1 MNKRILAFI
10 SMITLMLS
18 MLCTIPAAADPAGA
32 VFSLEMPAA
41 TAVTTDFT
49 VDLKLSGNP
58 GLSGAEL
65 KLDYNTAVFALEKV
79 EMGALCG
86 ENALVVWDPSK
97 PELAI
102 ASPDVI
108 AGDGVL
114 LRLTFR
120 TAESVI
126 AGDYEIKL
134 SAVELRD
141 GSLGAFSA
149 GPAAEEIYVQDYLWG
164 DANGDKVTN
173 VADVQTLLKW
183 KISLL
188 EDADLNMAAADAD
201 CNGSVG
207 LTDALI
213 LLQYLAGYVEWD
225 ANGATTPPTVI

>member
-1 MNKRILAFI
+1 MNRRIIAFI

-18 MLCTIPAAADPAGA
+18 MLCAVPAAAIPAGA
-32 VFSLEMPAA
+32 VFSLEMPAV
-41 TAVTTDFT
+41 TAITTDFT

-65 KLDYNTAVFALEKV
+65 KLDYNTAVFSLENV
-79 EMGALCG
+79 EKGALCG
-86 ENALVVWDPSK
+86 ADALVVWDPSK

-102 ASPDVI
+102 ASADVI

-120 TAESVI
+120 VADAVTAE
-126 AGDYEIKL
+126 DYEIKV

-141 GSLGAFSA
+141 GNLAAVFA
-149 GPAAEEIYVQDYLWG
+149 DPATKEIYVQDYLWG
-164 DANGDKVTN
+164 DANGDKATN
-173 VADVQTLLKW
+173 VADVQTVLKW

-188 EDADLNMAAADAD
+188 EDADLNMLAADAD
-201 CNGSVG
+201 RNGSVG

-213 LLQYLAGYVEWD
+213 LLQYLAGYVDWD
-225 ANGATTPPTVI
+225 ANGATTPPTAI

>member
-1 MNKRILAFI
+1 MNKRITALI
-10 SMITLMLS
+10 SMITLILS
-18 MLCTIPAAADPAGA
+18 MLCAVPAAADPAA

-41 TAVTTDFT
+41 TAITTDFT

-58 GLSGAEL
+58 GLSGAVL
-65 KLDYNTAVFALEKV
+65 KLDYNNAVFALEKV
-79 EMGALCG
+79 EKGALCG
-86 ENALVVWDPSK
+86 EDALVVWDPSK

-102 ASPDVI
+102 AVSDVI

-120 TAESVI
+120 VADTVTAD
-126 AGDYEIKL
+126 DYEIKV

-141 GSLGAFSA
+141 GDLGAFSA
-149 GPAAEEIYVQDYLWG
+149 DPAAKELYVQDHLWG

-183 KISLL
+183 KVSLL
-188 EDADLNMAAADAD
+188 EDADLNMTAADAD
-201 CNGSVG
+201 RNGTVG

-225 ANGATTPPTVI
+225 ANGATTPPTAI